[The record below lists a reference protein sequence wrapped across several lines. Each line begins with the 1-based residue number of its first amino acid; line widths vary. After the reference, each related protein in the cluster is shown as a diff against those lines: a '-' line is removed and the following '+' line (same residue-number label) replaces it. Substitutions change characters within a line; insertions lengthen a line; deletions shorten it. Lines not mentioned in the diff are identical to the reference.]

1 MIYGDRIRQVREYMG
16 WTQTELATQLMVS
29 QAFVAYMESG
39 VAKPPMD
46 AVTTLVFKS
55 GFPVS
60 FFEAPTDAMDF
71 PLGSLLF
78 RAHADMKER
87 EQRVV
92 HRHAQM
98 AYEVVRHLLAS
109 RIIRDVP
116 VRVPRTTERDP
127 EHAAIIARSELGL
140 SNDSPVK
147 HVVATMEAAGV
158 VVIAL
163 PRSFARG
170 DAFSAW
176 AFADESRRRPV
187 VVLSADRPADRVR
200 MNAAHELAHLVM
212 HQQVASSAAALED
225 DAKRFASA
233 FLLPADA
240 MRQMVVS
247 PVTLDTFV
255 SLKVRW
261 GVSIQALIVRAHT
274 LGLITPRKYKS
285 LMQRLSARGWKLN
298 EPLSSEVPMERP
310 RVVRQM
316 AEAVYGKRIDYAKF
330 AAEAHYP
337 ESFLRELMDAHA
349 AKGGEPPSITEP
361 EEPQSRPILQFPN
374 GN

>member
-1 MIYGDRIRQVREYMG
+1 MIHGERIRQVREYLG
-16 WTQTELATQLMVS
+16 WTQQDLAAQLLVS
-29 QAFVAYMESG
+29 QPFVANMESG

-55 GFPVS
+55 GFPLS
-60 FFEAPTDAMDF
+60 FFEVPTESTDF

-78 RAHADMKER
+78 RAHSDMKDR

-98 AYEVVRHLLAS
+98 AYEIVRHLLAS
-109 RIIRDVP
+109 KLIRDIP
-116 VRVPRTTERDP
+116 VRVPRTMERDP
-127 EHAAIIARSELGL
+127 EHAAMMARSELGL
-140 SNDSPVK
+140 SNDSPVR
-147 HVVATMEAAGV
+147 HTIATMEAAGV
-158 VVIAL
+158 IVIAL

-176 AFADESRRRPV
+176 AFADDVRRRPV
-187 VVLSADRPADRVR
+187 VVLSGGRPADRVR
-200 MNAAHELAHLVM
+200 MNAAHELGHLVM
-212 HQQVASSAAALED
+212 HQQVAASASALED

-240 MRQMVVS
+240 MRQMVVA

-255 SLKVRW
+255 SLKLRW
-261 GVSIQALIVRAHT
+261 GVSIQGLIVRSHS

-285 LMQRLSARGWKLN
+285 LMQRLSARGWRLN
-298 EPLSSEVPMERP
+298 EPLSSQVPMERP

-316 AEAVYGKRIDYAKF
+316 AEAVYGPRIDYAKF
-330 AAEAHYP
+330 AAEARYP
-337 ESFLRELMDAHA
+337 ESFVRDLIEAHA
-349 AKGGEPPSITEP
+349 GKGPDDPRKTETESQTRSLLKFAKG
-361 EEPQSRPILQFPN
+361 
-374 GN
+374 

>member
-1 MIYGDRIRQVREYMG
+1 MIYGDRIRQVREYLG
-16 WTQTELATQLMVS
+16 WTQQDLAAQLLVS
-29 QAFVAYMESG
+29 QPFVAYMESG

-46 AVTTLVFKS
+46 AITSLAFKS
-55 GFPVS
+55 GFPIA
-60 FFEAPTDAMDF
+60 FFETPTESTDF

-78 RAHADMKER
+78 RAHADMKDR

-98 AYEVVRHLLAS
+98 AYEIVRHLLTS
-109 RIIRDVP
+109 RLIRDVQ
-116 VRVPRTTERDP
+116 VKVPRTTERDP
-127 EHAAIIARSELGL
+127 EQAAIIARSELGL

-147 HVVATMEAAGV
+147 HVIATMEAAGV

-187 VVLSADRPADRVR
+187 VVMSADRPADRVR

-212 HQQVASSAAALED
+212 HQQVASSASELED
-225 DAKRFASA
+225 EAKEFASA

-240 MRQMVVS
+240 MRQMIVS

-255 SLKVRW
+255 NLKLRW
-261 GVSIQALIVRAHT
+261 GVSIQAMIVRSHR

-285 LMQRLSARGWKLN
+285 LMQRLSARGWRMN
-298 EPLSSEVPMERP
+298 EPLSSQVPMERP
-310 RVVRQM
+310 RVIRQM
-316 AEAVYGKRIDYAKF
+316 AEAIYGARINYGKL

-337 ESFLRELMDAHA
+337 ETFVRDLIEAHA
-349 AKGGEPPSITEP
+349 AKGVDEPRKTENVVSQNKP
-361 EEPQSRPILQFPN
+361 VLKFVK
-374 GN
+374 

>member
-16 WTQTELATQLMVS
+16 WRQQDLAAQLLVS
-29 QAFVAYMESG
+29 QPFVAHMESG
-39 VAKPPMD
+39 VAKPTMD
-46 AVTTLVFKS
+46 AVTALAFKT
-55 GFPVS
+55 GFPIS
-60 FFEAPTDAMDF
+60 FFETPTEDTDF

-78 RAHADMKER
+78 RAHADMRDR

-109 RIIRDVP
+109 RLIRDVP
-116 VRVPRTTERDP
+116 VKVPRTTERDP
-127 EHAAIIARSELGL
+127 EHAAVIARSELGL
-140 SNDSPVK
+140 GNDSPVK
-147 HVVATMEAAGV
+147 HVIATMEAAGV

-176 AFADESRRRPV
+176 AFADDSRRRPV
-187 VVLSADRPADRVR
+187 VVLSAERPADRVR

-212 HQQVASSAAALED
+212 HQQVASSASALED

-240 MRQMVVS
+240 MREMIAS

-255 SLKVRW
+255 NLKLRW
-261 GVSIQALIVRAHT
+261 GVAIQALIVRSHT
-274 LGLITPRKYKS
+274 LGLITDRKYKS
-285 LMQRLSARGWKLN
+285 LMQRLSARGWRLN
-298 EPLSSEVPMERP
+298 EPLSSQIPMERP
-310 RVVRQM
+310 RVLRQM
-316 AEAVYGKRIDYAKF
+316 AEAVYGRRIDYAKF

-337 ESFLRELMDAHA
+337 ESFIRDLMEAHA
-349 AKGGEPPSITEP
+349 GKSSDEQTQPEPIAPPIKP
-361 EEPQSRPILQFPN
+361 VLKFPQ
-374 GN
+374 